1 MASGLPYC
9 SPDAGLAPECCLD
22 ACEPGLAWPTPC
34 PPPAS
39 KGPHPPW
46 SSLPTDVMGA
56 VCAGLA
62 PRDLCCA
69 RLACR
74 AWSASL
80 SRTVASLAPRT
91 PRLQALA
98 ARFPALQELDLLDL
112 TGCAGVSCRGLAA
125 LGPALGRLR
134 HLRLGSCGAG
144 AAGEADAVLRLLGSA
159 CARLTDLD
167 LAGFALTGA
176 GLLALA
182 PLGASLETLGLWNCA
197 TVPDAELGALAAL
210 PRLADLSL
218 RGWHQLTDAGAEALG
233 ALPRLVRL
241 DLRACE
247 QLRGEGLAALAAAG
261 GLHTLDLRRCHALT
275 DAGVAAVGRL
285 ASLRSL
291 LLDGCW
297 QVTGPGLA
305 GLAGLRNLERLSLQ
319 GCRGVYMPDGG
330 ALPGLGACAA
340 LQSLSLRL
348 CDRLAGGALGFL
360 ASLPDLRSLDLS
372 SCRLLTG
379 EDLGPLAGA
388 AKLTTL
394 RAEHCLG
401 LEGRNALAAL
411 GACPALQSLFLCG
424 CRKLD
429 GAALGALRPL
439 RDLRLLSLHG
449 CHGVPGLD
457 AGLDAMLA
465 AGPPSHPC
473 LATLSLQGCDS
484 VSDKGVAALGR
495 LPALRTL
502 HLSDCAGVEGRGFG
516 AWGAAGD
523 DGTAP
528 PLAELHLQ
536 NCGAVSDAGAAAV
549 ARLASLRELR
559 LKACRALTEQGLA
572 SLAAG
577 LSNLTT
583 LSLQNMTLTDGGVRP
598 LARLAKLESLELQFW
613 VTALTVLQELTRLD
627 LLYSW
632 QVTDSVL
639 ADLAAMPNLRRLNLT
654 GCHRISRAGRES
666 IAHLLPTD
674 RQELS

>member
-1 MASGLPYC
+1 MPAGLMASGLPYC
-9 SPDAGLAPECCLD
+9 SPDAGPAPECCLD

-39 KGPHPPW
+39 KGPPPPW

-98 ARFPALQELDLLDL
+98 ARFPALQELDLSPCRAALADAALRALRDMRCLRDLRLDGCTGLTDEALGHVAAARGLRRLSLAGLPLSDLGLAALGGGAPPRYPAVHAPPRPRPPSPALLLGSARASPPRLTRTLPAPRPPGALPLLVSLDL

-134 HLRLGSCGAG
+134 RLRLGSCGAG

-233 ALPRLVRL
+233 ALPRLARL

-247 QLRGEGLAALAAAG
+247 QLRGEGLAALAAAR

-291 LLDGCW
+291 LLDGC
-297 QVTGPGLA
+297 
-305 GLAGLRNLERLSLQ
+305 
-319 GCRGVYMPDGG
+319 
-330 ALPGLGACAA
+330 
-340 LQSLSLRL
+340 
-348 CDRLAGGALGFL
+348 
-360 ASLPDLRSLDLS
+360 
-372 SCRLLTG
+372 
-379 EDLGPLAGA
+379 
-388 AKLTTL
+388 
-394 RAEHCLG
+394 
-401 LEGRNALAAL
+401 
-411 GACPALQSLFLCG
+411 
-424 CRKLD
+424 
-429 GAALGALRPL
+429 
-439 RDLRLLSLHG
+439 
-449 CHGVPGLD
+449 
-457 AGLDAMLA
+457 
-465 AGPPSHPC
+465 
-473 LATLSLQGCDS
+473 
-484 VSDKGVAALGR
+484 
-495 LPALRTL
+495 
-502 HLSDCAGVEGRGFG
+502 
-516 AWGAAGD
+516 
-523 DGTAP
+523 
-528 PLAELHLQ
+528 
-536 NCGAVSDAGAAAV
+536 
-549 ARLASLRELR
+549 
-559 LKACRALTEQGLA
+559 
-572 SLAAG
+572 
-577 LSNLTT
+577 
-583 LSLQNMTLTDGGVRP
+583 
-598 LARLAKLESLELQFW
+598 
-613 VTALTVLQELTRLD
+613 
-627 LLYSW
+627 
-632 QVTDSVL
+632 
-639 ADLAAMPNLRRLNLT
+639 
-654 GCHRISRAGRES
+654 
-666 IAHLLPTD
+666 
-674 RQELS
+674 